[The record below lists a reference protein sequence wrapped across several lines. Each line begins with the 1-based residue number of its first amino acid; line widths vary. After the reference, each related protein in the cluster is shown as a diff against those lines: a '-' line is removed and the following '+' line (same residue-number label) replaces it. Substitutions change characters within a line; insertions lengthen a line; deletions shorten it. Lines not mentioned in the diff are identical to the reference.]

1 MISKGTLSLMSD
13 SHLVSAMYGER
24 ELTDYEE
31 ELLKRL
37 EKYIDKE
44 SSEEVESR
52 LEKTYESVVEQSE
65 FRRQVIEDIIAMCSS
80 HNFRYKETKELTGSI
95 IDSVSESY
103 VEL

>member
-13 SHLVSAMYGER
+13 SHLVSAMYSER
-24 ELTDYEE
+24 ELTNYEE

-37 EKYIDKE
+37 EKYTDKE

-65 FRRQVIEDIIAMCSS
+65 FRRQVIEDIIAKCAS
-80 HNFRYKETKELTGSI
+80 HNFRYKETKELARSI